1 MLFPLQA
8 KIHLLH
14 CASMGDPERSIL
26 IRCVDF
32 LGAKREELLPLA
44 WAFAYFFCL
53 LCGYSILRPVR
64 DEMAIEGGIKNLP
77 WMMTATF
84 LTMLAVTPLFGWLS
98 ARCSRARLLLAVYT
112 FFVINLL
119 AFYLFM
125 ANHLYPEWVARS
137 FFVWLSVMNL
147 FIVSVFWS
155 FMADLFT
162 PEQGTRLFGVIAA
175 GGSSGALIGP
185 LITTGLTFI
194 APVPVLMLA
203 SMAFLLLCLGCV
215 YRLDRWGRE
224 RTDQH
229 RPQSGEALG
238 GSFLAG
244 VRLTFSSPYLLGV
257 CGYLAFLTMTAT
269 FLYLEQTRLVSEYL
283 DQPEARTRLFST
295 LDFTTGL
302 LTWLTQVFITSR
314 LIRRFGLVAGLL
326 FLPAISLAG
335 FLGIA
340 LWPSLAVYVV
350 FSVLRRVG
358 EYALSK
364 PAREVLFTVVS
375 REEKYKAKNFI
386 DTAIS
391 RGGDAS
397 TGWLVT
403 GIKALGATTTHI
415 ALALVPLMIAWAW
428 LATVLARQ
436 EKRRSASTVPSM
448 TESSHRTG

>member
-1 MLFPLQA
+1 LA
-8 KIHLLH
+8 
-14 CASMGDPERSIL
+14 
-26 IRCVDF
+26 
-32 LGAKREELLPLA
+32 PLA

-64 DEMAIEGGIKNLP
+64 DEMAIEGGLQNLP

-84 LTMLAVTPLFGWLS
+84 LAMLVATPLFGWLA
-98 ARCSRARLLLAVYT
+98 ARCSRARLLLTVYA
-112 FFVINLL
+112 FFITNLWV
-119 AFYLFM
+119 FYALM
-125 ANHLYPEWVARS
+125 TSQLHPEWVARG
-137 FFVWLSVMNL
+137 FFVWLSVFNL

-162 PEQGTRLFGVIAA
+162 PEQGARLFGVIAA
-175 GGSSGALIGP
+175 GGSSGALLGP
-185 LITTGLTFI
+185 LFTTGLTFI
-194 APVPVLMLA
+194 FPVPVLMVVS
-203 SMAFLLLCLGCV
+203 SMLLGACIGCV
-215 YRLDRWGRE
+215 YRLERWGR
-224 RTDQH
+224 TQTISH
-229 RPQSGEALG
+229 RSPQGEPLH

-244 VRLTFSSPYLLGV
+244 VRLTFSSPYLLGI
-257 CGYLAFLTMTAT
+257 CSYLAILTMTAT
-269 FLYLEQTRLVSEYL
+269 VLYFEQTRLVSEYL

-295 LDFTTGL
+295 LDFSTNL
-302 LTWLTQVFITSR
+302 LTWFTQVFMTRR
-314 LIRRFGLVAGLL
+314 LVGRWGLVAALL
-326 FLPAISLAG
+326 CVPAISLVG

-397 TGWLVT
+397 TAWLVT
-403 GIKALGATTTHI
+403 AVKALGATPIHI
-415 ALALVPLMIAWAW
+415 AWALVPLMGLWAW
-428 LATVLARQ
+428 LAMELARQ
-436 EKRRSASTVPSM
+436 EKRRSELNTSSTIKRSRS
-448 TESSHRTG
+448 TA

>member
-1 MLFPLQA
+1 M
-8 KIHLLH
+8 
-14 CASMGDPERSIL
+14 
-26 IRCVDF
+26 
-32 LGAKREELLPLA
+32 KREEFVPLV
-44 WAFAYFFCL
+44 WAFVYFFCL

-64 DEMAIEGGIKNLP
+64 DEMAIEGGLKHLP

-84 LTMLAVTPLFGWLS
+84 LTMLAATPLFGWLS
-98 ARCSRARLLLAVYT
+98 ARCSRYRLLLIVYG
-112 FFVINLL
+112 FFIVNLL
-119 AFYLFM
+119 AFYALM
-125 ANHLYPEWVARS
+125 MSHLYPEWVARG

-162 PEQGTRLFGVIAA
+162 PEQGARLFGVIAA
-175 GGSSGALIGP
+175 GGSSGALVGP

-194 APVPVLMLA
+194 VPVPVLMLA
-203 SMAFLLLCLGCV
+203 SMLFLTLCLGCV
-215 YRLDRWGRE
+215 YRLDRWGRK
-224 RTDQH
+224 QSAH
-229 RPQSGEALG
+229 HHSRPGDPLR

-244 VRLTFSSPYLLGV
+244 IRLTMSSPYLLGI

-283 DQPEARTRLFST
+283 DQPEARTRLFSS

-302 LTWLTQVFITSR
+302 LTWLTQMFVTKRVIS
-314 LIRRFGLVAGLL
+314 RFGLVAPLL
-326 FLPAISLAG
+326 FLPVISLIG

-340 LWPSLAVYVV
+340 LWPTLGVYVV

-403 GIKALGATTTHI
+403 GVRALGATTAHI
-415 ALALVPLMIAWAW
+415 ALACVPLMIAWAW
-428 LATVLARQ
+428 LATVLARE
-436 EKRRSASTVPSM
+436 EKHRSASTVSLM
-448 TESSHRTG
+448 TESSHRTV

>member
-1 MLFPLQA
+1 MDDPRHARLQRWA
-8 KIHLLH
+8 
-14 CASMGDPERSIL
+14 
-26 IRCVDF
+26 DF
-32 LGAKREELLPLA
+32 LGAKQEELVPLA

-64 DEMAIEGGIKNLP
+64 DEMAIEGGLKHLP

-84 LTMLAVTPLFGWLS
+84 LTMLAATPLFGWLS
-98 ARCSRARLLLAVYT
+98 ARCSRYRLLLTVYG
-112 FFVINLL
+112 FIIANLL
-119 AFYLFM
+119 AYYLLM
-125 ANHLYPEWVARS
+125 TSHLYPEWVARS
-137 FFVWLSVMNL
+137 FFVWLSVINL

-162 PEQGTRLFGVIAA
+162 TEQGTRLFGVIAA
-175 GGSSGALIGP
+175 GGSSGALVGP
-185 LITTGLTFI
+185 LITTALTFVF
-194 APVPVLMLA
+194 PVPVLMLA
-203 SMAFLLLCLGCV
+203 SAGFLALCLGCI
-215 YRLDRWGRE
+215 YRLERWGRE
-224 RTDQH
+224 RSAHHQP
-229 RPQSGEALG
+229 RPGDPLH

-244 VRLTFSSPYLLGV
+244 IRLTLSSPYLMRI
-257 CGYLAFLTMTAT
+257 CGYLACLTMTAT

-283 DQPEARTRLFST
+283 DQPEARTRLFSS

-302 LTWLTQVFITSR
+302 LTWLTQVFLTQR
-314 LIRRFGLVAGLL
+314 VIRRFGLVAPLL
-326 FLPAISLAG
+326 FLPVISLIG

-340 LWPSLAVYVV
+340 LWPTLAVYVV

-403 GIKALGATTTHI
+403 GVKALGATTAQI
-415 ALALVPLMIAWAW
+415 AWAMVPLMFLWAW

-436 EKRRSASTVPSM
+436 ESHLSSSPSQK
-448 TESSHRTG
+448 TL

>member
-1 MLFPLQA
+1 MVGLNHTRLTGWA
-8 KIHLLH
+8 Y
-14 CASMGDPERSIL
+14 S
-26 IRCVDF
+26 
-32 LGAKREELLPLA
+32 LGVKREEFVPLV
-44 WAFAYFFCL
+44 WAFVYFFCL

-64 DEMAIEGGIKNLP
+64 DEMAIEGGLKHLP

-84 LTMLAVTPLFGWLS
+84 LTMLAATPLFGWLS
-98 ARCSRARLLLAVYT
+98 ARCSRYRLLLTVYA
-112 FFVINLL
+112 FFILNLL
-119 AFYLFM
+119 AFYMLM
-125 ANHLYPEWVARS
+125 MSHLYPEWVARS

-162 PEQGTRLFGVIAA
+162 PEQGARLFGVIAA
-175 GGSSGALIGP
+175 GGSSGALVGP

-194 APVPVLMLA
+194 VPVPVLMLA
-203 SMAFLLLCLGCV
+203 SMLFLTLCLGCV

-224 RTDQH
+224 QSAH
-229 RPQSGEALG
+229 HQSRPGDPLR

-244 VRLTFSSPYLLGV
+244 IRLTMSSPYLLGI

-283 DQPEARTRLFST
+283 DQPEARTRLFSS

-302 LTWLTQVFITSR
+302 LTWLTQMFVTKRVIS
-314 LIRRFGLVAGLL
+314 RFGLVAPLL
-326 FLPAISLAG
+326 FLPVISLIG

-340 LWPSLAVYVV
+340 LWPTLGVYVV

-403 GIKALGATTTHI
+403 GVRALGATTAHI
-415 ALALVPLMIAWAW
+415 ALACVPLMIAWAW
-428 LATVLARQ
+428 LATVLARE
-436 EKRRSASTVPSM
+436 EKRRSAATVSSM
-448 TESSHRTG
+448 TERPHPTA

>member
-1 MLFPLQA
+1 MAGLDHTRLTRWA
-8 KIHLLH
+8 H
-14 CASMGDPERSIL
+14 S
-26 IRCVDF
+26 
-32 LGAKREELLPLA
+32 LGVKREEFVPLV
-44 WAFAYFFCL
+44 WAFVYFFCL

-64 DEMAIEGGIKNLP
+64 DEMAIEGGLKHLP

-84 LTMLAVTPLFGWLS
+84 LTMLAATPLFGWLS
-98 ARCSRARLLLAVYT
+98 ARCSRSRLLLTVYA
-112 FFVINLL
+112 FFIVNLL
-119 AFYLFM
+119 AFYALM
-125 ANHLYPEWVARS
+125 MSHLYPEWVARS

-147 FIVSVFWS
+147 FIVSIFWS

-162 PEQGTRLFGVIAA
+162 PEQGARLFGVIAA
-175 GGSSGALIGP
+175 GGSSGALVGP

-194 APVPVLMLA
+194 VPVPVLMLA
-203 SMAFLLLCLGCV
+203 STLFLTLCLGCV

-224 RTDQH
+224 QSAH
-229 RPQSGEALG
+229 HQSRPGDPLR

-244 VRLTFSSPYLLGV
+244 IRLTMSSPYLLGI

-283 DQPEARTRLFST
+283 DQPEARTRLFSS

-302 LTWLTQVFITSR
+302 LTWLTQMFVTTRVIS
-314 LIRRFGLVAGLL
+314 RFGLVAPLL
-326 FLPAISLAG
+326 FLPVISLIG

-340 LWPSLAVYVV
+340 LWPTLGVYVV

-403 GIKALGATTTHI
+403 GVRALGATTAHI
-415 ALALVPLMIAWAW
+415 ALACVPLMIAWAW
-428 LATVLARQ
+428 LATVLARE
-436 EKRRSASTVPSM
+436 EKRRSAATVSSM
-448 TESSHRTG
+448 TERSHRTV

>member
-1 MLFPLQA
+1 MVGLDHTRLTRWA
-8 KIHLLH
+8 H
-14 CASMGDPERSIL
+14 S
-26 IRCVDF
+26 
-32 LGAKREELLPLA
+32 LGVKREEFVPLV
-44 WAFAYFFCL
+44 WAFVYFFCL

-64 DEMAIEGGIKNLP
+64 DEMAIEGGLKHLP

-84 LTMLAVTPLFGWLS
+84 LTMLAATPLFGWLS
-98 ARCSRARLLLAVYT
+98 ARCSRYRLLLTVYA
-112 FFVINLL
+112 FFIVNLL
-119 AFYLFM
+119 AFYTLM
-125 ANHLYPEWVARS
+125 MSHLYPEWVARS

-162 PEQGTRLFGVIAA
+162 PEQGARLFGVIAA
-175 GGSSGALIGP
+175 GGSSGALVGP
-185 LITTGLTFI
+185 LITTGLTFVV
-194 APVPVLMLA
+194 PVPALMLA
-203 SMAFLLLCLGCV
+203 SMLFLTLCLGCV

-224 RTDQH
+224 QSAH
-229 RPQSGEALG
+229 HQSRPGDPLR

-244 VRLTFSSPYLLGV
+244 IRLTMSSPYLLGI

-283 DQPEARTRLFST
+283 DQPEARTRLFSS

-302 LTWLTQVFITSR
+302 LTWLTQIFVTTRVIS
-314 LIRRFGLVAGLL
+314 RFGLVAPLL
-326 FLPAISLAG
+326 FLPVISLIG

-340 LWPSLAVYVV
+340 LWPTLAVYVV

-403 GIKALGATTTHI
+403 GVRALGATTAHI
-415 ALALVPLMIAWAW
+415 ALACVPLMIAWAW
-428 LATVLARQ
+428 LATVLARE
-436 EKRRSASTVPSM
+436 EKRRSAATVSSM
-448 TESSHRTG
+448 TERSRRIV

>member
-1 MLFPLQA
+1 MVGLDHTRLTRWA
-8 KIHLLH
+8 H
-14 CASMGDPERSIL
+14 S
-26 IRCVDF
+26 
-32 LGAKREELLPLA
+32 LGVKREEFVPLV
-44 WAFAYFFCL
+44 WAFVYFFCL

-64 DEMAIEGGIKNLP
+64 DEMAIEGGLKHLP

-84 LTMLAVTPLFGWLS
+84 LTMLAATPLFGWLS
-98 ARCSRARLLLAVYT
+98 ARCSRYRLLLTVYA
-112 FFVINLL
+112 FFIVNLL
-119 AFYLFM
+119 AFYALM
-125 ANHLYPEWVARS
+125 MSHLYPEWVARS

-162 PEQGTRLFGVIAA
+162 PEQGARLFGVIAA
-175 GGSSGALIGP
+175 GGSSGALVGP
-185 LITTGLTFI
+185 LITTGLTFVV
-194 APVPVLMLA
+194 PVSVLMLA
-203 SMAFLLLCLGCV
+203 SMLFLTLCLGCV

-224 RTDQH
+224 QSAH
-229 RPQSGEALG
+229 HQSRPGDPLR

-244 VRLTFSSPYLLGV
+244 IRLTMSSPYLLGI
-257 CGYLAFLTMTAT
+257 CGYLAFLTVTAT

-283 DQPEARTRLFST
+283 DQPEARTRLFSS

-302 LTWLTQVFITSR
+302 LTWLTQIFVTKRVIS
-314 LIRRFGLVAGLL
+314 RFGLVAPLL
-326 FLPAISLAG
+326 FLPVISLIG

-340 LWPSLAVYVV
+340 LWPTLAVYVV

-403 GIKALGATTTHI
+403 GVRALGATTAHI
-415 ALALVPLMIAWAW
+415 ALACVPLMIAWAW
-428 LATVLARQ
+428 LATVLARE
-436 EKRRSASTVPSM
+436 EKRRSAATVSSM
-448 TESSHRTG
+448 TERSHRTL

>member
-1 MLFPLQA
+1 M
-8 KIHLLH
+8 
-14 CASMGDPERSIL
+14 
-26 IRCVDF
+26 
-32 LGAKREELLPLA
+32 GAKQEELLPLA

-64 DEMAIEGGIKNLP
+64 DEMAIEGGLQHLP

-98 ARCSRARLLLAVYT
+98 ARCSRYRLLLTVYV
-112 FFVINLL
+112 FFIANLL
-119 AFYLFM
+119 AFYALM
-125 ANHLYPEWVARS
+125 TSHLYPEWVARS

-162 PEQGTRLFGVIAA
+162 PEQGARLFGVIAA
-175 GGSSGALIGP
+175 GGSSGALAGP
-185 LITTGLTFI
+185 LITTGLTFLV
-194 APVPVLMLA
+194 PVPVLMLA
-203 SMAFLLLCLGCV
+203 SIVFLTLCLGCI

-224 RTDQH
+224 QSVH
-229 RPQSGEALG
+229 HQPRPGDPLR

-244 VRLTFSSPYLLGV
+244 IRLTMSSPYLLGI

-283 DQPEARTRLFST
+283 DQPEARTRLFSS

-302 LTWLTQVFITSR
+302 LTWLTQMFVTKRVIS
-314 LIRRFGLVAGLL
+314 RFGLVAPLL
-326 FLPAISLAG
+326 FLPAISVIG

-364 PAREVLFTVVS
+364 PAREILFTVVS

-403 GIKALGATTTHI
+403 GIKALGATTAHI
-415 ALALVPLMIAWAW
+415 ALACVPLMIAWAW
-428 LATVLARQ
+428 LATVLAR
-436 EKRRSASTVPSM
+436 EGKRRSASTVSSM
-448 TESSHRTG
+448 TESSRRTV

>member
-1 MLFPLQA
+1 
-8 KIHLLH
+8 
-14 CASMGDPERSIL
+14 
-26 IRCVDF
+26 
-32 LGAKREELLPLA
+32 
-44 WAFAYFFCL
+44 
-53 LCGYSILRPVR
+53 
-64 DEMAIEGGIKNLP
+64 
-77 WMMTATF
+77 MM
-84 LTMLAVTPLFGWLS
+84 S
-98 ARCSRARLLLAVYT
+98 
-112 FFVINLL
+112 
-119 AFYLFM
+119 
-125 ANHLYPEWVARS
+125 HLYPEWVARS

-162 PEQGTRLFGVIAA
+162 PEQGARLFSIIAA
-175 GGSSGALIGP
+175 GGSSGALVGP
-185 LITTGLTFI
+185 LITTGLTFV
-194 APVPVLMLA
+194 VPVSALMLA
-203 SMAFLLLCLGCV
+203 SMLFLTLCLGCV

-224 RTDQH
+224 QSAHDQS
-229 RPQSGEALG
+229 RPGDPLR

-244 VRLTFSSPYLLGV
+244 IRLTMLSPYLLGI

-283 DQPEARTRLFST
+283 DQPEARTRLFSS

-302 LTWLTQVFITSR
+302 LTWLTQIFVTTRVIS
-314 LIRRFGLVAGLL
+314 RFGLVAPLL
-326 FLPAISLAG
+326 FLPVISLIG

-340 LWPSLAVYVV
+340 LWPTLGVYVV

-403 GIKALGATTTHI
+403 GVRALGATTAHI
-415 ALALVPLMIAWAW
+415 ALACVPLMIAWAW
-428 LATVLARQ
+428 LATVLARE
-436 EKRRSASTVPSM
+436 EKRRSAATVSSM
-448 TESSHRTG
+448 TERARRIV